1 MRNRMIRLSP
11 FSWALAMALAVACS
25 DTADVPPVAADAA
38 DVTLVDDA
46 TPDPDVESPVDVP
59 SEATD
64 TTEEIDS
71 AQPPDETPLGTDA
84 SRARAFKLFY
94 RERLDRVLVAFNRFS
109 LFGDVG
115 FAVAVDRAD
124 VARDGDSYDIVVGP
138 KDNNLMG
145 TPLRAVWHAWRHF
158 RSRTAEL
165 TLLRMLRGFEF
176 YESVS
181 GVPGLTS
188 RMVLTGWTLDIDGV
202 AKTAKRSRG
211 GVEVESPMKTDPAL
225 EAEIIETFFDGLT
238 MKVRSDPNDTYLTYL
253 PGRDPVDYA
262 ITHSIPN
269 LPDFIRISDCCATLR
284 RTPGGHPWE
293 NAWWSNHNSR
303 DNFPDI
309 ALGFLAAREA
319 LTFAETP
326 AAVKDV
332 ATRVVEAGTRVADL
346 IDANGGNIMT
356 IDEVH
361 PYGELAVSG
370 ELRPHGLAE
379 NEDLGSMA
387 SCPMA
392 LLNRALT
399 DEGLTAEP
407 KDVFLPGT
415 QELLIQRDFPGLIA
429 CEFETPR
436 RCTTI
441 DDAICGLPWAR
452 LDELTVF
459 GQPIFELAE
468 QLESETPGTAEALL
482 GAFQN
487 DFDDVAEAMVTL
499 HAVLVARGQAA
510 LAEEAQASVGHLTA
524 IMRRFANVIYGA
536 LKPEQQAEQRYE
548 AAIFDAMAGREVDPN
563 DIGGFEIEEQR
574 MARAEGLLDFPAG
587 SPWKLHTDE
596 ELLQLITDGLA
607 NLQDKSGPGRS
618 DAIRKRY
625 AETYP
630 DGKPP
635 IRRAGDAYEARQGQG
650 PWVPAERPRH
660 VGVGSFDLIQ
670 AVVLC
675 TTAPHLLDCSWAAI
689 GCGPLDLDD
698 SGTVDAADTAL
709 FEARVL
715 AVGDGAR
722 CTGSECDGADLDRSG
737 TVDASDRAF
746 MAAAQ
751 GCVR

>member
-1 MRNRMIRLSP
+1 MRNSNFRRSLFLGP
-11 FSWALAMALAVACS
+11 LVAFLACS
-25 DTADVPPVAADAA
+25 EASETMMTVDAAADVVSGDDLRPDLDVPEDVPPEAPDIQDELDTADA
-38 DVTLVDDA
+38 
-46 TPDPDVESPVDVP
+46 
-59 SEATD
+59 
-64 TTEEIDS
+64 I
-71 AQPPDETPLGTDA
+71 DETPSGTDE

-145 TPLRAVWHAWRHF
+145 TPLRAIWHAWRHF

-165 TLLRMLRGFEF
+165 TLIRMLRGFEF

-202 AKTAKRSRG
+202 TKTAKRTRG
-211 GVEVESPMKTDPAL
+211 GAMVASPMPTDAAL
-225 EAEIIETFFDGLT
+225 EAEIIETFFDGLSV
-238 MKVRSDPNDTYLTYL
+238 KVRSDPKDTYLSFL

-284 RTPGGHPWE
+284 RTPEGKPWE

-319 LTFAETP
+319 LTFDETP
-326 AAVKDV
+326 ADVK
-332 ATRVVEAGTRVADL
+332 AIAQRVVDAGTRVADL
-346 IDANGGNIMT
+346 TEANGGNIMT

-361 PYGELAVSG
+361 PYGELSVSG
-370 ELRPHGLAE
+370 ELRPHGLPE

-399 DEGLTAEP
+399 KEGLTSEP

-436 RCTTI
+436 RCKSI
-441 DDAICGLPWAR
+441 GDAICDLPWAR

-459 GQPIFELAE
+459 DQADRIFDRFRQPDPATSGARKSDDKSIAVSRGKSCRQLDTHLGRGVRGDAE
-468 QLESETPGTAEALL
+468 RAVLDGVRVCGGVALQALRWCASLDEAGHEARARFDFARLEFLTDALTIARAPRFQAWESGRVSARC
-482 GAFQN
+482 GARPQC
-487 DFDDVAEAMVTL
+487 VAERV
-499 HAVLVARGQAA
+499 
-510 LAEEAQASVGHLTA
+510 
-524 IMRRFANVIYGA
+524 
-536 LKPEQQAEQRYE
+536 
-548 AAIFDAMAGREVDPN
+548 
-563 DIGGFEIEEQR
+563 
-574 MARAEGLLDFPAG
+574 
-587 SPWKLHTDE
+587 
-596 ELLQLITDGLA
+596 
-607 NLQDKSGPGRS
+607 
-618 DAIRKRY
+618 
-625 AETYP
+625 
-630 DGKPP
+630 
-635 IRRAGDAYEARQGQG
+635 RQG
-650 PWVPAERPRH
+650 
-660 VGVGSFDLIQ
+660 
-670 AVVLC
+670 
-675 TTAPHLLDCSWAAI
+675 
-689 GCGPLDLDD
+689 
-698 SGTVDAADTAL
+698 
-709 FEARVL
+709 ARVL
-715 AVGDGAR
+715 DSGVVAEVRGGRDFVRRGVGGGRAGR
-722 CTGSECDGADLDRSG
+722 VVRTAGGGYGEDREEGRQREAWRRLHGRELYSRN
-737 TVDASDRAF
+737 T
-746 MAAAQ
+746 
-751 GCVR
+751 